1 MRALVVVMLM
11 AGLAHADRDLCAR
24 GTQYHGAPIDL
35 DVKNADVHD
44 IYRLLS
50 DVGRVNVVVSDRV
63 QGKVTMKLRHV
74 PWDQA
79 ACTVAA
85 VHHLTVTVQGPGNVL
100 LVMPQERGGG

>member
-1 MRALVVVMLM
+1 MRARVVVIWMMM
-11 AGLAHADRDLCAR
+11 ASTAHADRDLCAR

-85 VHHLTVTVQGPGNVL
+85 VHHLTVTVQGNVL

>member
-1 MRALVVVMLM
+1 MRALLVVMLM
-11 AGLAHADRDLCAR
+11 ATVAHADRDLCAR
-24 GTQYHGAPIDL
+24 GTQFHGAPLDL

-63 QGKVTMKLRHV
+63 QGKVTMKLRRV

-85 VHHLTVTVQGPGNVL
+85 VHHLTITVQGNVL
-100 LVMPQERGGG
+100 LVVPQERGG